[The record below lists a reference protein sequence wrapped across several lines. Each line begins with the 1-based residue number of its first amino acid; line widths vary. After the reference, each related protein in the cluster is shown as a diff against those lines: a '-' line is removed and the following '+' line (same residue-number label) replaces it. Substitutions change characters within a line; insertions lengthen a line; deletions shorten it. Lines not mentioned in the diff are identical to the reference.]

1 VFIVEPVVVVL
12 VDEVDLHYTV
22 VELDVVRIMVILHVV
37 LII

>member
-22 VELDVVRIMVILHVV
+22 VGLDVVRIMVILHVV